1 MLGRGTYFGKKVDS
15 KNYNGFKPTK
25 IKNREGEEKFY
36 GYGYTGEY
44 LNNGQ
49 PMDFGPELQ
58 PNNLG
63 YRRYVG
69 ERYQPIGYGPKS
81 SAEWDYATTD
91 PFFMYEKHGY
101 KTLVRN
107 HADTFFTDLRPP
119 PPPPEEPRPPK
130 RGKIP
135 LCYVFRSTY
144 EWGLF

>member
-1 MLGRGTYFGKKVDS
+1 MLGKGKKKVDL
-15 KNYNGFKPTK
+15 KNYKGFKPTK
-25 IKNREGEEKFY
+25 IKNKEGEEKFY

-63 YRRYVG
+63 YRHYVG
-69 ERYQPIGYGPKS
+69 KGYQPINYGPKS
-81 SAEWDYATTD
+81 SAEWNYANTD
-91 PFFMYEKHGY
+91 PFFTYKEKEYE
-101 KTLVRN
+101 TLVRDY
-107 HADTFFTDLRPP
+107 ADKFFTDLRPP
-119 PPPPEEPRPPK
+119 PPPPPEEPRPPR

-135 LCYVFRSTY
+135 LCYGFGSTY